1 MPMHRGSVLFVAA
14 ASFAAGL
21 FVQAAFAPAPAVAAQ
36 TANRVFEL
44 RQYTAPEGKLDAL
57 NARFRDHTLGL
68 FKKHGM
74 TNIGY
79 WTPTDGPTAK
89 NTLIYV
95 IAHQSREAATKS
107 WAAFRA
113 DPEWVKARTASE
125 VNGPLTVQGGVV
137 STFMTP
143 TDYSPMK

>member
-1 MPMHRGSVLFVAA
+1 MSMHKASVLIIAATSFV
-14 ASFAAGL
+14 AGL
-21 FVQAAFAPAPAVAAQ
+21 FVHAVFVPAPAVAAQ

-44 RQYTAPEGKLDAL
+44 RTYTAAEGKLDAL

-74 TNIGY
+74 TNVGY
-79 WTPTDGPTAK
+79 WMPTDGPTAK
-89 NTLIYV
+89 NTLVYL
-95 IAHQSREAATKS
+95 IAHKDREAAAAS
-107 WAAFRA
+107 WKAFQG

-125 VNGPLTVQGGVV
+125 VNGRLTVQGGVV
-137 STFMTP
+137 SVFLTP